1 MTALETS
8 TYPFFKKTFLY
19 VIKIIAD
26 LRLAIILLL
35 LIALLSISGTVIE
48 QGEAVNFY
56 QENYPQS
63 PALFGFL
70 TWKVI
75 LAVGLDHVY
84 STFWFLS
91 ILVLFAASLTAC
103 TFTRQVPSLKA
114 TQTWSYYKQARQFQK
129 LAFSTQIADLKVEPI
144 NQFLQKNGYKTH
156 QEENSF
162 YAHKGILGKV
172 GPIIVHIGMLVT
184 IAGAILGSLTGFV
197 AQEMVPSGNTFDVK
211 NVFKFGAFSASH
223 LPQDWSVKVNRF
235 WIDYSANGNIE
246 QFYSDLSVVN
256 ATGEE
261 LKRKTI
267 KVNEPLR
274 YKGVTFYQTNWGI
287 SAARVQLN
295 NSPIFQLPMAQL
307 KLENQSQLWGTWIPT
322 KTDLSEGI
330 SLIAKDLQGTVVIYD
345 GKGRLVSAMREGM
358 ILPINGVNVKLIEL
372 VGSTGLQI
380 KADPG
385 VPLVYL
391 GFALLMGGVM
401 MSYLSYSQ
409 IWALQEGDYLY
420 IGGKTN
426 RSQVAF
432 EREFL
437 DLLATT
443 QTSKN

>member
-1 MTALETS
+1 MTAVES
-8 TYPFFKKTFLY
+8 WPSPFLKKTFFS
-19 VIKIIAD
+19 VIKIVAD

-35 LIALLSISGTVIE
+35 LIALLSVSGTVIE
-48 QGEAVNFY
+48 QGESQSFY
-56 QENYPQS
+56 QQNYPES

-75 LAVGLDHVY
+75 LLVGLNHVY
-84 STFWFLS
+84 STAWFLS
-91 ILVLFAASLTAC
+91 ILVLFAMSLTAC
-103 TFTRQVPSLKA
+103 TFTRQIPALKA
-114 TQTWSYYKQARQFQK
+114 TQTWSYYRQPRQFQK
-129 LAFSTQIADLKVEPI
+129 LAFSTQITDSKIEPL
-144 NQFLQKNGYKTH
+144 NQFLEKNGYKTH
-156 QEENSF
+156 QDQNSF

-184 IAGAILGSLTGFV
+184 IAGAIVGTLTGFV
-197 AQEMVPSGNTFDVK
+197 AQEMIPSGSTFQVK
-211 NVFKFGAFSASH
+211 NVFKSGAFSASH

-235 WIDYSANGNIE
+235 WIDYSPNGNIN
-246 QFYSDLSVVN
+246 QFYSDLSVVDEQ
-256 ATGEE
+256 GQE
-261 LKRKTI
+261 LDRKTI
-267 KVNEPLR
+267 RVNEPLR
-274 YKGVTFYQTNWGI
+274 HKGVTFYQTNWGI
-287 SAARVQLN
+287 SGVKIQLN
-295 NSPIFQLPMAQL
+295 NSPVFQLPMAPL
-307 KLENQSQLWGTWIPT
+307 KLENKAELWGTWIPT

-345 GKGRLVSAMREGM
+345 GEGRLVSAMREGM
-358 ILPINGVNVKLIEL
+358 ILPFNGVNVKLIEL

-391 GFALLMGGVM
+391 GFALLMGGVV

-409 IWALQEGDYLY
+409 IWALQEGDFIY

-437 DLLATT
+437 ELLE
-443 QTSKN
+443 QGK